1 MDWYYYIVNKVSEQ
15 LPAVETITV
24 TNAWLKALSMRFQD
38 KLLAEP
44 ELFLDAVA
52 EELVVYPTVHK
63 LEHFEMHYEH
73 ALGYFVNQG
82 FQLDS
87 VREAYVMWLP
97 GEYGYT
103 TCAFLFPIHE
113 NSSLAIISPLELDM
127 NEA

>member
-52 EELVVYPTVHK
+52 EKLVVYPTVHK
-63 LEHFEMHYEH
+63 HEHFKMHYEH
-73 ALGYFVNQG
+73 ALNYFVNQG

-113 NSSLAIISPLELDM
+113 NSALAIVSPLELTM
-127 NEA
+127 SGV